1 LLLNNNQTTLCSHY
15 KVTTNISVYQ
25 QTELTGKILLR
36 RVAYLS
42 EFRATLERNGTNC
55 ISLLIYFSPFDV
67 NINMA
72 NVLVVRLLAAL
83 FYGVSSF
90 MITVSN
96 KVVLTS
102 YK

>member
-1 LLLNNNQTTLCSHY
+1 M
-15 KVTTNISVYQ
+15 
-25 QTELTGKILLR
+25 
-36 RVAYLS
+36 
-42 EFRATLERNGTNC
+42 NC

>member
-1 LLLNNNQTTLCSHY
+1 MNRFANGRPKRKDIFSFSPDHRYRYSL
-15 KVTTNISVYQ
+15 V
-25 QTELTGKILLR
+25 LTGRRNRLLGCLFILI
-36 RVAYLS
+36 
-42 EFRATLERNGTNC
+42 G
-55 ISLLIYFSPFDV
+55 DV
-67 NINMA
+67 NVNMA
-72 NVLVVRLLAAL
+72 NVVVVRLLAAL